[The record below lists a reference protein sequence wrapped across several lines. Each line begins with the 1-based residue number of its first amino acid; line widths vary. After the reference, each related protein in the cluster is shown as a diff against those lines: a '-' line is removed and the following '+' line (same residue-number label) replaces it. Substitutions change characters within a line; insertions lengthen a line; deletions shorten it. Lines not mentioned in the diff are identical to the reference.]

1 MRSYGYYIVY
11 LLRAL
16 LCLSYNFFST
26 VTAAALLCFVSH
38 IFISVVSLD
47 LIISKERRKVIKIEV
62 VVIVRVLMYTRAVSI
77 YSLFFLCPV
86 CPLLLFN
93 VI

>member
-16 LCLSYNFFST
+16 LCLSYNFFP
-26 VTAAALLCFVSH
+26 LLLPRCFVSH

-62 VVIVRVLMYTRAVSI
+62 VVIVRVLMYTRAVSLSFRYI
-77 YSLFFLCPV
+77 IFLRPV
-86 CPLLLFN
+86 CPLCCYLT
-93 VI
+93 